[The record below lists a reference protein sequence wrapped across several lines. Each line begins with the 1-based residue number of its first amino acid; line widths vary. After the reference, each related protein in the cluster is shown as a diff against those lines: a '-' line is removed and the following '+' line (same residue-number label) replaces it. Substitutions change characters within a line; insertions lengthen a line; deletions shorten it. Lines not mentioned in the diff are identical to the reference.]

1 MTGAPWDGWSDVRVF
16 DAVFTARA
24 TRVYKPVPL
33 PDDVLAKILRAG
45 TFASSSGNTQPWEF
59 VAVTDDELKRQLKAS
74 LAAAF
79 AKVDETRAQ
88 TREQLIDG
96 AGRPVTGN
104 AAVENVDRVSAIVM
118 VFWNPDRGIRFR
130 GQYEQAADGT
140 LKEADVPPGAGR
152 GTSLLPACQNMIL
165 AAQALGVQSLFTT
178 FFGLVERD
186 VKQLLHVPPRM
197 FLEAAVFLGYG
208 DEQLGRPRRRPLAD
222 VAHLNDWGTPWAG
235 PAEVNW

>member
-1 MTGAPWDGWSDVRVF
+1 MTGAPWDGWSDMTVF
-16 DAVFTARA
+16 DAIFTARA
-24 TRVYKPVPL
+24 TRIYKPVPL

-59 VAVTDDELKRQLKAS
+59 VAVTDDGLKRSLKAS

-79 AKVDETRAQ
+79 AGVDATRAQ
-88 TREQLIDG
+88 ARDQLVDG

-118 VFWNPDRGIRFR
+118 VFWNPDRGVRFR
-130 GQYEQAADGT
+130 GQYEEAPDGT
-140 LKEADVPPGAGR
+140 LREANVPPGAGR
-152 GTSLLPACQNMIL
+152 GTSLFPACQNMIL

-186 VKQLLHVPPRM
+186 VKALLHVPPRM

-222 VAHLNDWGTPWAG
+222 VAHRNDWATPWAG
-235 PAEVNW
+235 PPEVDW

>member
-1 MTGAPWDGWSDVRVF
+1 MSRSPWDGWSDMGVF
-16 DAVFTARA
+16 DAIFTARA
-24 TRVYKPVPL
+24 TRVYTARPL

-45 TFASSSGNTQPWEF
+45 TFASSSGNTQPWDF
-59 VAVTDDELKRQLKAS
+59 VVVADDDRKRQLKAS

-88 TREQLIDG
+88 PREQLIDG

-104 AAVENVDRVSAIVM
+104 AAVENVDRVAAIVM
-118 VFWNPDRGIRFR
+118 VFWNPDRGIRFK
-130 GQYEQAADGT
+130 GQYEENPDGT
-140 LKEADVPPGAGR
+140 LREANAPPGAGR
-152 GTSLLPACQNMIL
+152 GTSLFPACQNMIL

-186 VKQLLHVPPRM
+186 VKAVLGVPARM

-208 DEQLGRPRRRPLAD
+208 DEQLGPPRRRPLAD
-222 VAHLNDWGTPWAG
+222 VVHMNDWATSWPG
-235 PAEVNW
+235 PPEVSW